1 MRERAHTSVPAAVAQ
16 LSVKGV
22 TKSYGTRL
30 VLDHVSFTVRP
41 GEKAAVIGENGSGKS
56 TLLRLLAAVETPDAG
71 ELTVD
76 FPGGT
81 GHLAQTLDLAPDR
94 TVRDAVDL
102 ALADLRDMERRLR
115 TAEERLGDASEDELA
130 AYGELLIAYQERG
143 GYQADA
149 RVDAAMHGLG
159 LAGITRDRVL
169 GSLSGGEQSRL
180 ALACV
185 LAAAPELLLL
195 DEPTN
200 HLDAAA
206 VRWLENHLRAHR
218 GTVVAV
224 THDRGFLERVATT
237 ILEVD
242 RDART
247 VHRYGDGWAGY
258 RAAKAAARRRA
269 EQEHADWLEEV
280 ARTEELL
287 DAAGKRLATTGR
299 DPRQGFGKHRRPH
312 EAKLGGQVRAVR
324 ERLAQLRRNPVAAPP
339 QPLRFTAALPTADG
353 GHPVDRPLAE
363 LDAVAVGERLR
374 LEGTLAVTPGQR
386 LLVTGENGAG
396 KTTLLRVLAGDLE
409 PDAGAVRRPAR
420 IGYLPQEL
428 PARSTRLPLLAA
440 FAAGRPGPPDEYAEQ
455 LLTLGLFREEDLHV
469 PVAVLSAGQ
478 QRRLQIARLV
488 TRPADLLV
496 LDEPTNH
503 VALDLV
509 EDLES
514 ALAAYPGAVVA
525 VSHDRGFR
533 ERSSNS
539 RRPPEGRAR
548 RRLVRAIAR
557 RRSRPRWGCPRS
569 SEVESGGGATWAVRQ
584 RSWGPLWGSAC
595 QASPGRREFDDR
607 PRPKRAGPA
616 WWAVPRWTAP
626 GRCPVG
632 RRAGRALAAA
642 AAPSAGPSPRCPDGP
657 S

>member
-1 MRERAHTSVPAAVAQ
+1 MRERARTAAPAAVAQ
-16 LSVKGV
+16 LSVQDV
-22 TKSYGTRL
+22 TKTYGTRT
-30 VLDHVSFTVRP
+30 VLDQVSFTVRP

-56 TLLRLLAAVETPDAG
+56 TLLRLLAASETPDAG
-71 ELTVD
+71 EITVS

-81 GHLAQTLDLAPDR
+81 GHLAQTLGLALDR

-102 ALADLRDMERRLR
+102 ALTELRAMERRLR
-115 TAEERLGDASEDELA
+115 TAEERLGEASEDELA
-130 AYGELLIAYQERG
+130 AYGELLIAYEERG
-143 GYQADA
+143 GYEADA

-159 LAGITRDRVL
+159 LAGITRERVL
-169 GSLSGGEQSRL
+169 GSLSGGERSRL

-200 HLDAAA
+200 HLDAPA
-206 VRWLENHLRAHR
+206 VRWLEEHLRAHR

-224 THDRGFLERVATT
+224 THDRGFLERIATT

-247 VHRYGDGWAGY
+247 VHRYGDGWTGY

-269 EQEHADWLEEV
+269 EREYADWLQES

-287 DAAGKRLATTGR
+287 EAAGRRLATTGR
-299 DPRQGFGKHRRPH
+299 DPGQGFGKHRRSH

-324 ERLAQLRRNPVAAPP
+324 ERLAHLRRNPVAEPP
-339 QPLRFTAALPTADG
+339 EPLRFTAAPTTAGGATPADG
-353 GHPVDRPLAE
+353 PLAE
-363 LDAVAVGERLR
+363 LDGVTVGERLR
-374 LEGTLAVTPGQR
+374 LDGPLVIVPGQR
-386 LLVTGENGAG
+386 LLVTGGNGAG

-409 PDAGAVRRPAR
+409 PDAGTVRRPAR
-420 IGYLPQEL
+420 IGYLAQEL
-428 PARSTRLPLLAA
+428 PTRSTRFPLLAA
-440 FAAGRPGPPDEYAEQ
+440 FAAGRHGPPEEHAGR
-455 LLTLGLFREEDLHV
+455 LLALGLFREEDLYV
-469 PVAVLSAGQ
+469 PVAALSAGQ

-509 EDLES
+509 EDLEA

-533 ERSSNS
+533 ERFPGE
-539 RRPPEGRAR
+539 RWELRGGRMR
-548 RRLVRAIAR
+548 
-557 RRSRPRWGCPRS
+557 
-569 SEVESGGGATWAVRQ
+569 
-584 RSWGPLWGSAC
+584 
-595 QASPGRREFDDR
+595 
-607 PRPKRAGPA
+607 
-616 WWAVPRWTAP
+616 
-626 GRCPVG
+626 
-632 RRAGRALAAA
+632 
-642 AAPSAGPSPRCPDGP
+642 
-657 S
+657 

>member
-1 MRERAHTSVPAAVAQ
+1 MRERAHTAMPAAAVVQ
-16 LSVKGV
+16 LSVKDV
-22 TKSYGTRL
+22 TKSYGTRT
-30 VLDHVSFTVRP
+30 VLDQVSFTVRP

-56 TLLRLLAAVETPDAG
+56 TLLRLLAAADVPDTG
-71 ELTVD
+71 EITLS

-81 GHLAQTLDLAPDR
+81 GHLTQTLGLDPDR
-94 TVRDAVDL
+94 TVQDAVDL
-102 ALADLRDMERRLR
+102 ALTELRDMERRLR

-130 AYGELLIAYQERG
+130 AYGELLMAYEERG
-143 GYQADA
+143 GYEADA

-169 GSLSGGEQSRL
+169 GSLSGGQQSRL

-206 VRWLENHLRAHR
+206 VRWLEEHLRAHR

-224 THDRGFLERVATT
+224 THDRGFLERIATT

-242 RDART
+242 RDTRT
-247 VHRYGDGWAGY
+247 VRRYGDGWAGY
-258 RAAKAAARRRA
+258 RAARGAARRRA
-269 EQEHADWLEEV
+269 EQEYADWLQEI

-287 DAAGKRLATTGR
+287 EAAGKRLAFTGK
-299 DPRQGFGKHRRPH
+299 DPRQGFGKHRRSH

-324 ERLAQLRRNPVAAPP
+324 ERLAHLRRNPVAAPP
-339 QPLRFTAALPTADG
+339 EPLRFTAALPAAG
-353 GHPVDRPLAE
+353 GERPAPDRPLAE
-363 LDAVAVGERLR
+363 LDGVAVGERLR
-374 LEGTLAVTPGQR
+374 LDGLLAIAPGQR

-409 PDAGAVRRPAR
+409 PDAGTVRRPAR
-420 IGYLPQEL
+420 IGYLAQEL

-440 FAAGRPGPPDEYAEQ
+440 FAAGRPGLPEEHAEQ
-455 LLTLGLFREEDLHV
+455 LLALGLFREEDLHV
-469 PVAVLSAGQ
+469 PVTALSAGQ
-478 QRRLQIARLV
+478 QRRLQIANLV

-509 EDLES
+509 EDLEA
-514 ALAAYPGAVVA
+514 ALAAYPGAVVT

-533 ERSSNS
+533 ERFQG
-539 RRPPEGRAR
+539 E
-548 RRLVRAIAR
+548 RLELRDG
-557 RRSRPRWGCPRS
+557 RRS
-569 SEVESGGGATWAVRQ
+569 
-584 RSWGPLWGSAC
+584 L
-595 QASPGRREFDDR
+595 
-607 PRPKRAGPA
+607 
-616 WWAVPRWTAP
+616 
-626 GRCPVG
+626 
-632 RRAGRALAAA
+632 
-642 AAPSAGPSPRCPDGP
+642 
-657 S
+657 

>member
-1 MRERAHTSVPAAVAQ
+1 MRERAHTAVPTAVAQ
-16 LSVKGV
+16 LSVRDV
-22 TKSYGTRL
+22 TKSFGTRT
-30 VLDHVSFTVRP
+30 VLDQVSFTVRP

-56 TLLRLLAAVETPDAG
+56 TLLRLLAAAETPDAG
-71 ELTVD
+71 EITVS

-81 GHLAQTLDLAPDR
+81 GHLAQTLDLDPDR
-94 TVRDAVDL
+94 TVQDAVDL
-102 ALADLRDMERRLR
+102 ALTELRDMERRLR
-115 TAEERLGDASEDELA
+115 TAEQRLGEASADELA
-130 AYGELLIAYQERG
+130 AYGELLSAYEERG
-143 GYQADA
+143 GYEADV

-200 HLDAAA
+200 HLDAPA
-206 VRWLENHLRAHR
+206 VRWLEEHLRAHR

-224 THDRGFLERVATT
+224 THDRGFLERIATT

-247 VHRYGDGWAGY
+247 VYRYGDGWAGY

-269 EQEHADWLEEV
+269 EQGHADWLQEV
-280 ARTEELL
+280 ARAEELL
-287 DAAGKRLATTGR
+287 DAAGKRLATTGK
-299 DPRQGFGKHRRPH
+299 DPRQGFGKHRRSH

-339 QPLRFTAALPTADG
+339 EPLRFTAALSAADG

-363 LDAVAVGERLR
+363 LDGVAVGERLR
-374 LEGTLAVTPGQR
+374 LDGLLAITPGQR
-386 LLVTGENGAG
+386 LLVTGANGAG

-409 PDAGAVRRPAR
+409 PDAGTVRRPAR
-420 IGYLPQEL
+420 IGYLAQEL
-428 PARSTRLPLLAA
+428 PVRSTRLPLLAA
-440 FAAGRPGPPDEYAEQ
+440 FAAGRPGLPEEYAEQ
-455 LLTLGLFREEDLHV
+455 LLALGLFREEDLRV
-469 PVAVLSAGQ
+469 PVAALSAGQ
-478 QRRLQIARLV
+478 QRRLQIASLV

-509 EDLES
+509 EDLEA

-533 ERSSNS
+533 ERF
-539 RRPPEGRAR
+539 PGGRLELR
-548 RRLVRAIAR
+548 D
-557 RRSRPRWGCPRS
+557 
-569 SEVESGGGATWAVRQ
+569 
-584 RSWGPLWGSAC
+584 
-595 QASPGRREFDDR
+595 GRR
-607 PRPKRAGPA
+607 
-616 WWAVPRWTAP
+616 
-626 GRCPVG
+626 C
-632 RRAGRALAAA
+632 
-642 AAPSAGPSPRCPDGP
+642 
-657 S
+657 